1 MLAAGFLAA
10 SPGTI
15 SKGWKLAIGDSV
27 QWASP
32 TYNDQHWQQPLDE
45 NWERQGH
52 PNYDGFGWYRTRW
65 LFHHH

>member
-1 MLAAGFLAA
+1 MLCLAAGCLAA
-10 SPGTI
+10 SAQEVPI

-32 TYNDQHWQQPLDE
+32 TYNDQHWQAANLDE

-52 PNYDGFGWYRTRW
+52 PN
-65 LFHHH
+65 